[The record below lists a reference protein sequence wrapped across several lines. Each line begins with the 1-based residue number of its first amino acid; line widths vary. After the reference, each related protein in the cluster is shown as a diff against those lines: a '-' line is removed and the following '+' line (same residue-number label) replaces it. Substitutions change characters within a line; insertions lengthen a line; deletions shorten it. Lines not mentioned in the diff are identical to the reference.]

1 MTDGADLQG
10 QRRGLR
16 EVYVR
21 AWRKHLEGRPLEP
34 LEAILVDVIGRH
46 PEYHGLLVEEGVSD
60 RDFHEDRGGTN
71 PFVHLGLHVAL
82 REQLAADR
90 PPGIRAVYAGLA
102 ARARDPHDLEHAAM
116 ECLAGVLWEAQSQG
130 GEAPDE
136 ERLLECLR
144 GLA

>member
-1 MTDGADLQG
+1 MTDDGNLQG

-21 AWRKHLEGRPLEP
+21 AWRRHLEGRPLEP
-34 LEAILVDVIGRH
+34 LEAILVDVIGHH
-46 PEYHGLLVEEGVSD
+46 PEYQGLLVEEGVAD
-60 RDFHEDRGGTN
+60 RDFHEDTGGTN

-82 REQLAADR
+82 REQVAADR

-102 ARARDPHDLEHAAM
+102 ARFTDPHDLDHAVM
-116 ECLAGVLWEAQSQG
+116 ECLSAVLWEAQSRRG
-130 GEAPDE
+130 TPDE
-136 ERLLECLR
+136 ERLLECMR